1 MRHELSTFSASRPTH
16 AIPLWSAW
24 AGICGYVCAYP
35 APDPETGGR
44 ITQPGDRIVARR
56 PNYDFQKRQ
65 KELKRQEKQ
74 AEKAERK
81 RLRRE
86 GAEEEGSIAQP
97 DGDDGQVDP
106 DTGDEE

>member
-1 MRHELSTFSASRPTH
+1 
-16 AIPLWSAW
+16 
-24 AGICGYVCAYP
+24 
-35 APDPETGGR
+35 
-44 ITQPGDRIVARR
+44 VARR

-86 GAEEEGSIAQP
+86 GDDDAIAQP
-97 DGDDGQVDP
+97 DGDDGQDAP
-106 DTGDEE
+106 GGGEDEG

>member
-1 MRHELSTFSASRPTH
+1 M
-16 AIPLWSAW
+16 
-24 AGICGYVCAYP
+24 
-35 APDPETGGR
+35 
-44 ITQPGDRIVARR
+44 ARR

-86 GAEEEGSIAQP
+86 GPEEEGAIAQP